1 MTRAYGNRNGGMEG
15 RDRGRNDDFRAK
27 LVSIHVDNINPVMDQ
42 MGLWS
47 IFKPFGRV
55 RDVFL
60 SSKNSQ
66 RSGLYAFVRF
76 ETKEEKEGCR
86 WIKASIRIIEIGAQL
101 GLNFNWKEAE
111 MTKILRNR
119 EMEDVDQC
127 GQARGI
133 QNTLFVEEEKRMA
146 AGVDS

>member
-47 IFKPFGRV
+47 IFKPFGR
-55 RDVFL
+55 
-60 SSKNSQ
+60 
-66 RSGLYAFVRF
+66 
-76 ETKEEKEGCR
+76 KEGCR